1 MEQEEKKDG
10 EQKGDSGK
18 QEEKKKE
25 IESEH
30 KVKGESELG
39 EEKSKEKKRETVYQK
54 GRRRTPTHKHEYQKA
69 PQQKAFA
76 QKRFQKAEEVQKPV
90 GEITLE
96 EERKERKVVDVN
108 GRKKLVKTYEFTF
121 VLRPDLGDERE
132 KEVIGEIEK
141 FISDKGAEITL
152 KEEWGEKEF
161 AYKIGK
167 YDRGK
172 YIYLEYE
179 STGGF
184 HDELRKFLE
193 RHDSVLRYLIVK
205 KEKIETKGHIWR
217 RKMRQELSQ

>member
-10 EQKGDSGK
+10 EQKNEDSGK
-18 QEEKKKE
+18 KEEKKE
-25 IESEH
+25 IESKH
-30 KVKGESELG
+30 KVKDESELE

-54 GRRRTPTHKHEYQKA
+54 GRRRISTHKHEYQKTS
-69 PQQKAFA
+69 QQKAFT
-76 QKRFQKAEEVQKPV
+76 QKRVQKIEEVQKPV
-90 GEITLE
+90 SEITLE
-96 EERKERKVVDVN
+96 EEKKERKVVDIN
-108 GRKKLVKTYEFTF
+108 GRKKLVKPYEFTF

-132 KEVIGEIEK
+132 KEVIDEIEK
-141 FISDKGAEITL
+141 FILDKGAEITL
-152 KEEWGEKEF
+152 REEWGEREF

-172 YIYLEYE
+172 YIYFEYE

-193 RHDSVLRYLIVK
+193 RHDAVLRYLIVK